1 MSSRTPRCT
10 HMLFAALFVF
20 PMLAGA
26 ALVPVARAQDEAPVY
41 AGASARDAKIEFL
54 RQELKERSA
63 ERKERAEQAR
73 KLEKIHRHM
82 LKGKAPKGVDKMVP
96 WFDEETLS
104 AAAKAQREASPFG
117 VAGSL
122 VTPANVKAN
131 DKTLDSATSGQSE
144 QSIAIKGNYGLCA
157 WNDGQGFV
165 DAPDG
170 QGYSTTVDGGS
181 TWLDGGGPP
190 HTAAITSWTSDPVVV
205 VNEKTGEFWYCGL
218 FSGPSSTNG
227 VGVVK
232 GTFSGVTFTWGTPSI
247 VASGASSTQGYDKQ
261 WMAADSLS
269 GNLYVTYTLF
279 TSTTGHLFGKRSL
292 DSGGSWSAATTFT
305 SAAAGSG
312 FLVQGSRPCVGP
324 NGEVYVAWYEVGPVD
339 ADFVKVRKSTD
350 NGATF
355 AAEVTAANWF
365 TNFGT
370 GAPGF
375 NRNRGIDMPSIVCDR
390 TCGPNRGR
398 VYVSFNETFNW
409 YDDALGGGGSKSEVE
424 SNNTSATA
432 TAFTPGQRVRG
443 AFTATS
449 DVDWFSFAGTAGQNY
464 VFWVDSIPRPLYQFR
479 VYCSDGTTSLA
490 FSGDLSAPAGG
501 NGFIVFTPP
510 TTATYFIRM
519 SYTAGG
525 TGTGGYRMQTGL
537 GVANDALHGRD
548 SRDAMVVYSDNGT
561 TWSGNKRMN
570 DSPLG
575 YHEWLPE
582 VAVGN
587 DGTPYGMWFDW
598 RDNAANCGGRSHI
611 YTSRSMD
618 GGNTWLGNQVVT
630 TAQTNWG
637 ATGTNIAP
645 NQGDYNGFYGGAVL
659 AYAWADGRLGDVDV
673 FTGKVDLGLNL
684 TNCPGDQVIIAGQ
697 SLNASVGVDN
707 LNGMWSNNYTYS
719 VTVNR
724 NWPGFPANGSAA
736 AGAAGSTSVPVTITV
751 PDSAAHLEV
760 VRVCVTVNY
769 ANGTC
774 GKTCCFNITVSN
786 LATPALASFAS
797 SSADPNKVSL
807 AWTLETESEAVVYRS
822 ADGNSWSRLG
832 TATREGDGRV
842 SFLDTD
848 VLGGTRYAYRLG
860 LTVGGREVFA
870 GQGWVDVPV
879 AIDFGI
885 RAVRPNPAPMGFSV
899 SFSLRTSEPA
909 TIEVLDLS
917 GRRVISRPVG
927 QLGAGAHTL
936 SLESETLGL
945 PAGIYAV
952 RLTQGRVSA
961 MSKVTIVR

>member
-1 MSSRTPRCT
+1 MSPRTPRS
-10 HMLFAALFVF
+10 MVVSLFALV
-20 PMLAGA
+20 A
-26 ALVPVARAQDEAPVY
+26 ASAVLTLTSAVSVQAQDEAPVV
-41 AGASARDAKIEFL
+41 ASSAARAAKIEFL
-54 RQELKERSA
+54 KEEL
-63 ERKERAEQAR
+63 RKRVTARKKRAEQAR
-73 KLEKIHRHM
+73 VLEKMHGQM
-82 LKGKAPKGVDKMVP
+82 LKGKTPKGVDKMVP

-122 VTPANVKAN
+122 IAPTNVKAN

-144 QSIAIKGNYGLCA
+144 QSIAFLGNYGLCA

-165 DAPDG
+165 NAPDG
-170 QGYSTTVDGGS
+170 QGYATTVDGGV
-181 TWLDGGGPP
+181 TWVDGGGPP

-218 FSGPSSTNG
+218 FSGPASTNG

-232 GTFSGVTFTWGTPSI
+232 GTFSGVTFTWGTPSV
-247 VASGASSTQGYDKQ
+247 VAVGANASNGYDKQ
-261 WMAADSLS
+261 WMAVDSLTN
-269 GNLYVTYTLF
+269 NLYVTYTLF
-279 TSTTGHLFGKRSL
+279 TATTGHVLGRRST
-292 DSGGSWSAATTFT
+292 DGGATWSAATTFS

-375 NRNRGIDMPSIVCDR
+375 NRNRGIDMPSIACDR

-398 VYVSFNETFNW
+398 VYVAFNETFNW
-409 YDDALGGGGSKSEVE
+409 YDDLLGGGGSKSEVE
-424 SNNTSATA
+424 SNNSTATA
-432 TAFTPGQRVRG
+432 TPFTPGQRVRG
-443 AFTATS
+443 AFSTTT
-449 DVDWFSFAGTAGQNY
+449 DVDFFSFAGTAGQNY

-490 FSGDLSAPAGG
+490 LGGDLSAPAGG
-501 NGFIVFTPP
+501 QGFIVFTPP
-510 TTATYFIRM
+510 TTATYFLRM

-525 TGTGGYRMQTGL
+525 TGTGGYRIQTGL

-618 GGNTWLGNQVVT
+618 GGNTWLANQVVT

-637 ATGTNIAP
+637 ATATNIAP
-645 NQGDYNGFYGGAVL
+645 NQGDYNGFSGGAAL
-659 AYAWADGRLGDVDV
+659 GYAWSDGRLGDVDV
-673 FTGKVDLGLNL
+673 FTGKVNLGLNL
-684 TNCPGDQVIIAGQ
+684 TGCPGNSVIIAGQ
-697 SLNASVGVDN
+697 SLSTSVGVDN
-707 LNGMWSNNYTYS
+707 LNGMWSNNYSYT
-719 VTVNR
+719 VTVDR
-724 NWPGFPANGSAA
+724 NWPGFPATGSAA
-736 AGAAGSTSVPVTITV
+736 AGAAGSTTVPVTITV

-760 VRVCVTVNY
+760 VHVCVTVNY

-774 GKTCCFNITVSN
+774 GKSCCFDITVSN
-786 LATPALASFAS
+786 LATPTLASLAS
-797 SSADPNKVSL
+797 STADPNKVSL
-807 AWTLETESEAVVYRS
+807 EWLVDSQSDAVVYRS
-822 ADGNSWSRLG
+822 ADGNSWSRMG
-832 TATREGDGRV
+832 TAARLGEGRV
-842 SFLDTD
+842 SFVDTD
-848 VLGGTRYAYRLG
+848 VQGGARYAYRLG
-860 LTVGGREVFA
+860 LTVGGREIFA
-870 GQGWVDVPV
+870 GQSWIDVPV

-885 RAVRPNPAPMGFSV
+885 RAVRPNPAPMGFAV
-899 SFSLRTSEPA
+899 SFSLRTSEAA
-909 TIEVLDLS
+909 TLEVLDLS
-917 GRRVISRPVG
+917 GRRLVSRAVG
-927 QLGAGAHTL
+927 HLGAGAHTL
-936 SLESETLGL
+936 SLEGETLGL

-952 RLTQGRVSA
+952 RLSQGKLST
-961 MSKVTIVR
+961 MTKVTIVR